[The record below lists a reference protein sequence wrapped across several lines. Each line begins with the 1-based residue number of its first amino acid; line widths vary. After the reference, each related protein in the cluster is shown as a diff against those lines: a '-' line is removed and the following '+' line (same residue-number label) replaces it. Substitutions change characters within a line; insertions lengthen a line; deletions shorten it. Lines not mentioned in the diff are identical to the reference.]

1 MSPLRLP
8 CASPTTPFVALR
20 RIPWGGSPLSL
31 LAAGLPATAR
41 PGCCWAGLIHSGVC
55 PQGRFRVSHVPWE
68 PQCALAVLLDP
79 GRTSAPGSSRRSG
92 AAPAVLTTKAPTL
105 SLFRCSITRLR
116 HWLFT
121 LRAAISGDYAK
132 LASGRWPTF
141 SGWDWVP
148 TEFLRAVSTFT
159 LPLLQG
165 FSWRDRPPGAEELRC
180 ADAE

>member
-8 CASPTTPFVALR
+8 CASPNTPFVTLCQ
-20 RIPWGGSPLSL
+20 IPWGGSPLSL

-132 LASGRWPTF
+132 LASGGGQPF
-141 SGWDWVP
+141 PGGIGYPLSSS
-148 TEFLRAVSTFT
+148 EQFLLSRFPCSWAFHGATDILISAERA
-159 LPLLQG
+159 
-165 FSWRDRPPGAEELRC
+165 
-180 ADAE
+180 